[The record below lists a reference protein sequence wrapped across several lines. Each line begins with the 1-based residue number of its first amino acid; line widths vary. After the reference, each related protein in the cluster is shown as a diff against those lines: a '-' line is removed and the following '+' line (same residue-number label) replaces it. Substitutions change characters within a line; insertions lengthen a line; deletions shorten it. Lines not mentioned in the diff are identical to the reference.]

1 MAGIPEI
8 EFSYRLPADTV
19 GKARKD
25 LRIVADETA
34 RRALARR
41 FDLIAI
47 DSFIADISVNRIQG
61 SPLIRVSGSIC
72 ADIVQACV
80 VSQEPVATRIAEA
93 VFVRLGPQD
102 QDDAEAVFDIG
113 DEDPPEPLSGDTIEL
128 GELLAQILA
137 VAIDPYPRAAG
148 VAPPS
153 AAGTEDA
160 IAGKQGRRPFETLA
174 ILKKNHP

>member
-1 MAGIPEI
+1 MAGISEI

-25 LRIVADETA
+25 LRIVADEAA

-41 FDLIAI
+41 FGLIAI
-47 DSFIADISVNRIQG
+47 DSFIADISVSRIADG
-61 SPLIRVSGSIC
+61 PLIRVSGSIC

-80 VSQEPVATRIAEA
+80 VLQEPVATRIAEA
-93 VFVRLGPQD
+93 ISERLGPRD

-113 DEDPPEPLSGDTIEL
+113 DEDPPVPLNGDTIEL
-128 GELLAQILA
+128 GELLTQILA
-137 VAIDPYPRAAG
+137 VSIDPYPRAAG

-153 AAGTEDA
+153 AAGTQDA
-160 IAGKQGRRPFETLA
+160 IAGSQGRRPFESLA
-174 ILKKNHP
+174 ILKKNRP